1 MKMYS
6 FKANSH
12 DLVMLGTEDYDQSS
26 SGNHSDSEGSNK
38 FNKNSKGAA
47 NKAKKAKGKKKM
59 NNNQKSSFKNKCKSA
74 EQLEKLMQDENTEIK
89 YFSSKQAIESTCA
102 STQITNCDE
111 INCDSE
117 STNSNLILNSCI
129 HKDNNEINSENK
141 NLNENENSQKKMAST
156 CGYSIDNVPYFDHV
170 EAAYNYQGNY
180 QNYISRVISSLI
192 PLANIEYQKHI
203 EERIVLLPEY
213 NKKKTL
219 ILDLDETLIHADF
232 DGRFE
237 HHDQRISF
245 MYDGQEVSVNIL
257 LRPGLFEFL
266 KAVSEIFEIFIFTAS
281 KKEYAD
287 AVLDFLDP
295 ERKMIKHRLYR
306 DSCIPINNRVYIKDL
321 SIFVNR
327 KPENLILVDNSFY
340 SFCNQP
346 KNGVLINS
354 FYNDKQDRELINL
367 LNYLQN
373 YLYGVPD
380 VRLVNEQIF
389 NFENL
394 INQYKVSA
402 IEKDNKECFFDH

>member
-1 MKMYS
+1 MYS
-6 FKANSH
+6 FKTNSH
-12 DLVMLGTEDYDQSS
+12 DQVMFGTEEYNGCI
-26 SGNHSDSEGSNK
+26 SGNHLDCKGSNK
-38 FNKNSKGAA
+38 FNKHAKSASGGKSKKA
-47 NKAKKAKGKKKM
+47 KAKKNS
-59 NNNQKSSFKNKCKSA
+59 NNKNKNSFKNIKCKNA
-74 EQLEKLMQDENTEIK
+74 EQLEKILEDEKPEIK
-89 YFSSKQAIESTCA
+89 YYTSKQAIETACA
-102 STQITNCDE
+102 SANIISQSE
-111 INCDSE
+111 IAQ
-117 STNSNLILNSCI
+117 NSNLNLCA
-129 HKDNNEINSENK
+129 NNNFEHK
-141 NLNENENSQKKMAST
+141 NLKVNENALLQKKMASSNNS
-156 CGYSIDNVPYFDHV
+156 CEYSIDHVPLFDFV
-170 EAAYNYQGNY
+170 EAAYNFQGNY

-192 PLANIEYQKHI
+192 PLAKISFQKHI

-237 HHDQRISF
+237 NHDQRISF
-245 MYDGQEVSVNIL
+245 IYDEQEIKVNIF

-295 ERKMIKHRLYR
+295 ERKIIKHRLYR

-340 SFCNQP
+340 SFSNQP
-346 KNGVLINS
+346 RNGVLINS

-367 LNYLQN
+367 LNYMQN
-373 YLYGVPD
+373 YLHGVAD
-380 VRLVNEQIF
+380 IRVVNEQIF

-394 INQYKVSA
+394 ISQYKNTA
-402 IEKDNKECFFDH
+402 IDKVNKECSYDD